1 MYSGVGIYDMLRVE
15 RDPNGAFNVAEF
27 GRCATPSSFARSSPT
42 RPTTTS
48 PTARPTPAMLLTT
61 GEHDGRVN
69 PAHSRK
75 MTARL
80 QAASAPGRPVLLRVS
95 SRAGDGMGSS
105 RSEVVAEQT
114 DVWALLFEQLGMRA
128 P

>member
-1 MYSGVGIYDMLRVE
+1 M
-15 RDPNGAFNVAEF
+15 
-27 GRCATPSSFARSSPT
+27 
-42 RPTTTS
+42 
-48 PTARPTPAMLLTT
+48 
-61 GEHDGRVN
+61 N

-80 QAASAPGRPVLLRVS
+80 QVASAPGRPVLLRVS